1 MTKNHTLSFPKYLLS
16 LILMVPFAL
25 VQAQT
30 PHSITEIT
38 PRSVHPSYHQLGQR
52 TNGVV
57 DTITDYF
64 DRSTDFYLLNAGTGG
79 YTLGTNTF
87 TEELGVH
94 YTALNGVT
102 KITELAVFF
111 THKEIMLG
119 QADSIVARAY
129 TCSADSMPDVMIGMG
144 KKSVAD
150 LDTAG
155 FLTYIPLSILDSTTG
170 DFFVSIDYDDDGN
183 INDTVVVLSN
193 NVLTSNG
200 GPDGNG
206 EKRTRQ
212 LISTGQWLRVW
223 EIWNFGG
230 ANMDADAMILPIV
243 DYTEIVGIEPAL
255 EARDLKLYRPY
266 PSPATSSISVPF
278 ALRSAQ
284 HVQLTVFD
292 SNGRPVMDSGSLNKG
307 SGEQSIDLDLSSL
320 ANGTYYFMLK
330 AERGVLAGKFLKVD

>member
-1 MTKNHTLSFPKYLLS
+1 MTHNYTPSFPKILLS
-16 LILMVPFAL
+16 IFLMLPFAL
-25 VQAQT
+25 IQAQS
-30 PHSITEIT
+30 PHTITEIT

-57 DTITDYF
+57 DTIYDYF

-79 YTLGTNTF
+79 YTLGTNSF
-87 TEELGVH
+87 TEEVGVH

-111 THKEIMLG
+111 THKQIMLG

-129 TCSADSMPDVMIGMG
+129 TCSADSMPDVVIGIG

-155 FLTYIPLSILDSTTG
+155 FLTFIPLSILDSVSG
-170 DFFVSIDYDDDGN
+170 DFFVSINYDDN
-183 INDTVVVLSN
+183 NLINDTVVVLSN
-193 NVLTSNG
+193 NVLTTNG

-212 LISTGQWLRVW
+212 LVSTGEWLRVW
-223 EIWNFGG
+223 NIWNFSGL
-230 ANMDADAMILPIV
+230 NMDADAMILPIV
-243 DYTEIVGIEPAL
+243 DYNEIVGLEPAL
-255 EARDLKLYRPY
+255 EARDLRLYRPF
-266 PSPATSSISVPF
+266 PSPATSAITIPF
-278 ALRSAQ
+278 ALKSPQR
-284 HVQLTVFD
+284 VQVTVFD
-292 SNGRPVMDSGSLNKG
+292 INGRPVMDSGLLNKS
-307 SGEQSIDLDLSSL
+307 SGEQSIVLDLNGL

-330 AERGVLAGKFLKVD
+330 ADRGVLAGKFQKVQ